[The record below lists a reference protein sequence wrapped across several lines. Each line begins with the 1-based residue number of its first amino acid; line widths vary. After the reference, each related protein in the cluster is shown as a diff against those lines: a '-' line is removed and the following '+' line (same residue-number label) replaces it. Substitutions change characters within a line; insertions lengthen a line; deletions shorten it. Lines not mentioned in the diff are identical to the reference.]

1 MPRQREEVTIPQQY
15 FVADIKVN
23 KKAQLDRTYTKLLL
37 DAFVPYQEAMLVY
50 LDELLVQH
58 EPQRVRQQLDE
69 VQRQSKK
76 RSKDW
81 EQTHLLFR
89 QADTSEQE
97 RVISRLSDIQDE
109 EMALY
114 KTTMDL
120 LKKLDVEAR
129 SHAVLE
135 HKKEAITK
143 LLKNRQAMREE
154 GTWEKIGGKDKMSH
168 LFSILGNDEIG
179 FGFSEIRL
187 EASPINDIYDWMTQ
201 YHLESLPP
209 GEPFPVPPAQKKA
222 PEAEKK
228 KHLLCL
234 RLSSQMFL
242 MQ

>member
-1 MPRQREEVTIPQQY
+1 M
-15 FVADIKVN
+15 
-23 KKAQLDRTYTKLLL
+23 
-37 DAFVPYQEAMLVY
+37 Y

-69 VQRQSKK
+69 VQKQSKK

-89 QADTSEQE
+89 QADASEQE
-97 RVISRLSDIQDE
+97 KVISRLSDIQDE

-120 LKKLDVEAR
+120 LKKLDIEAR

-143 LLKNRQAMREE
+143 LLKNRQAMLEE

-168 LFSILGNDEIG
+168 LFSILGDDEIG
-179 FGFSEIRL
+179 FGFSKIRL

-209 GEPFPVPPAQKKA
+209 RRAVSCSTAQKKA
-222 PEAEKK
+222 PRSREK
-228 KHLLCL
+228 
-234 RLSSQMFL
+234 RSTSYARD
-242 MQ
+242 